1 MRWLPR
7 ALAIVAIPIGIASFY
22 NVYADEPA
30 LESSAHAVACG
41 ARGARCSARMSKQ
54 ARMPWKRAYV
64 FSGGDGRVQV
74 DCTRAFVFF
83 GDWACAR
90 APSVSY

>member
-1 MRWLPR
+1 MRWLFR
-7 ALAIVAIPIGIASFY
+7 ALALVAIPVGIASFY

-30 LESSAHAVACG
+30 LETKAHAVACG
-41 ARGARCSARMSKQ
+41 SRGARCGARMSRQ

-64 FSGGDGRVQV
+64 YTGADGRVQV

-83 GDWACAR
+83 GEHTCAR
-90 APSVSY
+90 AATVSY